1 MVKFDIEE
9 SIKRD
14 ANVRKEMKLL
24 DNKKQSELADLKM
37 KISQLMQQSTLNAP
51 KVKHLGT
58 IDFANVGKILSGGV
72 DPT

>member
-37 KISQLMQQSTLNAP
+37 KISQLM
-51 KVKHLGT
+51 
-58 IDFANVGKILSGGV
+58 
-72 DPT
+72 